1 MGLWEQWRQSVDMS
15 FEDSSMW
22 TLGKHSGEKALN
34 VLVKEYEEQVLM
46 HFRHYFKASGQ
57 NRWYPTKKG
66 VALTLEE
73 WDNLIEAFVS
83 IDAEV
88 RRLLCKNEQIDPL
101 PP

>member
-1 MGLWEQWRQSVDMS
+1 
-15 FEDSSMW
+15 MW
-22 TLGKHSGEKALN
+22 TLGKRSGEKALN
-34 VLVKEYEEQVLM
+34 VLVKEYEGQVLI

-57 NRWYPTKKG
+57 DRWYPTKKG

-88 RRLLCKNEQIDPL
+88 RRLRCKNEQIDPL
-101 PP
+101 PPKGIKRNLQSLFGGEDV

>member
-1 MGLWEQWRQSVDMS
+1 MGTWEQWRQSVDMS
-15 FEDSSMW
+15 GEDSSMW
-22 TLGKHSGEKALN
+22 TLGKRSGEKALN
-34 VLVKEYEEQVLM
+34 ALVKEYEGQVLI

-57 NRWYPTKKG
+57 DRWYPTKRG

-73 WDNLIEAFVS
+73 WDNLIEAIIS

-88 RRLLCKNEQIDPL
+88 RHLRCKNEQSE